1 MKQALI
7 IVDIQKDFCPG
18 GSLAVK
24 EGDSV
29 VEPSNRLVTYFEKKG
44 LPIFFTRD
52 WHTADHSSFMEQG
65 GIWPPHCVAGTDGAR
80 FHETLHVPG
89 QAVIISKAAERS
101 ADAYSGFEG
110 TDLADRLRSLRVR
123 DLVVAGLATDY
134 CVKNTVLD
142 ALKEGFSVTVALD
155 AIRAV
160 NVNPG
165 DGERAIEEMKKG
177 GADCTST
184 EKILNR

>member
-1 MKQALI
+1 MKKTLI
-7 IVDIQKDFCPG
+7 LVDIQKDFCPG

-24 EGDSV
+24 EGDRV
-29 VEPSNRLVTYFEKKG
+29 VEPSNRLVAYFEEMG

-52 WHTADHSSFMEQG
+52 WHTADHSSFREQG

-80 FHETLHVPG
+80 FHEALHVPG
-89 QAVIISKAAERS
+89 QAVIISKATERN

-123 DLVVAGLATDY
+123 HLVVAGLATDY

-142 ALKEGFSVTVALD
+142 ALKEGFSVTVAMD

-160 NVNPG
+160 DVNPG
-165 DGERAIEEMKKG
+165 DGEKAIEEMKKG
-177 GADCTST
+177 GADFIVTR
-184 EKILNR
+184 EILA